1 MKNLENR
8 RGYPWIGLR
17 KINLQGKPM
26 DSIFSI
32 FPKPIRGYPWECE
45 IKNPTRGY
53 PWIGLREIDHSRK
66 DSVSDLFANLSVA
79 IRGNA
84 N

>member
-1 MKNLENR
+1 
-8 RGYPWIGLR
+8 
-17 KINLQGKPM
+17 M

-53 PWIGLREIDHSRK
+53 PWIGLRENRSLEKRQRFRFVCKPIRGYPWECENK
-66 DSVSDLFANLSVA
+66 KCLPAA
-79 IRGNA
+79 IRG
-84 N
+84 